1 MVELLFKKNNLKKAV
16 FFYFSGTGNTE
27 YVSRKYKE
35 LFEKR
40 NISVDLK
47 VISDIFVTPSLS
59 NYDFV
64 IVGCPVYAFNPP
76 LFILEFLKILPT
88 VEKKPVFVFATC
100 EKTVGAT
107 FFSLKNILTS
117 KNYDYRGSYKYLM
130 PTNCNTLFG
139 KETISEKKIKK
150 IISKTDLK
158 IEKDF
163 KNIIS
168 DNKEEVKNF
177 IFLIW
182 SYLIVYKLFNKFYLK
197 KHKWKFDSQKCT
209 QCGLCER
216 ICPTKNI
223 TLKKK
228 KNQLKFSN
236 NCVLCTRCYNF
247 CPTGAIYTKSE
258 KNKDVKKYTFF
269 KKYFE
274 E

>member
-1 MVELLFKKNNLKKAV
+1 MVDFLFKKENLKKGV

-35 LFEKR
+35 LFKKK

-47 VISDIFVTPSLS
+47 IISDIFITPSLS
-59 NYDFV
+59 DYDFV
-64 IVGCPVYAFNPP
+64 IVGCPVYSFNPP
-76 LFILEFLKILPT
+76 LFVLEFLKILPV
-88 VEKKPVFVFATC
+88 VEKKPFFVFATC

-107 FFSLKNILTS
+107 FFSIKNILTS

-130 PTNCNTLFG
+130 PSNCNGLFG
-139 KETISEKKIKK
+139 KEEISEDKIKE

-163 KNIIS
+163 KNIID

-182 SYLIVYKLFNKFYLK
+182 GYLIIYKFFNKFYIK
-197 KHKWKFDSQKCT
+197 KHKWNFDSKKCI

-216 ICPTKNI
+216 ICPTNNI
-223 TLKKK
+223 ILKKK

-247 CPTGAIYTKSE
+247 CPTGAIYYKSS
-258 KNKDVKKYTFF
+258 KNKSSKRYDFF
-269 KKYFE
+269 KNNFKK
-274 E
+274 